1 MEGLF
6 CFLKIQGTHLHL
18 VEGNNKSYSPLLYHI
33 HFIYKICHVNKYTC
47 GTYKNKVI
55 HTLTLCLAGATC
67 GKLFPLWITI
77 MTKKLDF
84 DKMSGELCMGDNP
97 FGGI

>member
-1 MEGLF
+1 
-6 CFLKIQGTHLHL
+6 
-18 VEGNNKSYSPLLYHI
+18 
-33 HFIYKICHVNKYTC
+33 VNKYTF

-55 HTLTLCLAGATC
+55 HTLTLCLAGSPC

-84 DKMSGELCMGDNP
+84 DKMSGEVYGGDNP
-97 FGGI
+97 FGDI